1 MVVCSLRPPNLLRG
15 SKLMKKVLAKR
26 TLTTV
31 VLVMAFFATFGAGTL
46 TGYLARPVQAAD
58 EPAQFGVFW
67 EAWDVVV
74 NHFVDRDKLDFT
86 RMTYGAIQGML
97 DSLGDQ
103 GHTAFF
109 SPEVARAEN
118 N

>member
-1 MVVCSLRPPNLLRG
+1 
-15 SKLMKKVLAKR
+15 MKHFVTRRVLVTLVLA
-26 TLTTV
+26 V
-31 VLVMAFFATFGAGTL
+31 AFFGTFTAGTV
-46 TGYLARPVQAAD
+46 TGYLARPVLAAE
-58 EPAQFGVFW
+58 EPKEFAVFW
-67 EAWDVVV
+67 EAWDIVN

-109 SPEVARAEN
+109 SPEVAQAEN
-118 N
+118 